1 MYSLMFWR
9 LQRGNNALRLL
20 SSYFWS
26 TLVLL
31 RITIRVI
38 QFSFTFLHFLSD
50 HLWVLKVNF
59 SSVLAQPLRDYPRY
73 SDAAELP
80 HIPKAFRMDYMKM
93 ERSFKV
99 FVHPHKTTAC
109 DKTRKIDGRYGSEGF
124 FYQNLN
130 QSRFLTRDPDK
141 ANLFLIPTSC
151 HSLPAEGRSVDERAI
166 AVQHF
171 VNSLISEYPYWNRT
185 LGADHFFITC
195 ADIQVT
201 ASERIWNL
209 MKNSIRVM
217 CSPSYN
223 VEYVPHKDVSLPQSL
238 QPFNVSVSQIMPPL
252 NAFIAPTTEPLTLPA
267 AKYNMKS
274 RAILGFWRGLKENYI
289 RKSLV
294 NAWENDSEL
303 DIKEIQTEANTT
315 EIRRLYHEKFHS
327 SKFCICPGGPQIDG
341 AIAVAIHYGCVPVI
355 MSDYFDLPFNDIL
368 DWKKFSV
375 ILKESDVDGLK
386 RILLNIP
393 DQDYKVLQTNTVMVQ
408 DHFQWNLPPVRLDA
422 FHMVMYELWLRR

>member
-1 MYSLMFWR
+1 MQSSNPPQIPANEFLTLRRTLSYLSAVVLSICFSICLPQSPFH
-9 LQRGNNALRLL
+9 LQ
-20 SSYFWS
+20 
-26 TLVLL
+26 
-31 RITIRVI
+31 
-38 QFSFTFLHFLSD
+38 
-50 HLWVLKVNF
+50 
-59 SSVLAQPLRDYPRY
+59 VLAQPLRDYPRY

-99 FVHPHKTTAC
+99 FVYPHKTTAC
-109 DKTRKIDGRYGSEGF
+109 DKTRKIDGKYGSEGF

-151 HSLPAEGRSVDERAI
+151 HSLPAKGRSVDERAI

-185 LGADHFFITC
+185 LGADHFLITC
-195 ADIQVT
+195 ADIHVT

-223 VEYVPHKDVSLPQSL
+223 VEYVPHKDVSLPQSV
-238 QPFNVSVSQIMPPL
+238 QPFNVSVSQIRPPL
-252 NAFIAPTTEPLTLPA
+252 YAFIAPTTQPSTLPA

-294 NAWENDSEL
+294 DAWENDSEL
-303 DIKEIQTEANTT
+303 DIKGIQTEASTT
-315 EIRRLYHEKFHS
+315 EIRRLYHKKFYS

-393 DQDYKVLQTNTVMVQ
+393 DQEYQALQTNTVMVQ

-422 FHMVMYELWLRR
+422 FHMVMYELWLRRYVTKY

>member
-1 MYSLMFWR
+1 MQSSNPPQIPANEFLTLRRTLSYLSAVILSICFSICLPQSPFH
-9 LQRGNNALRLL
+9 LQ
-20 SSYFWS
+20 
-26 TLVLL
+26 
-31 RITIRVI
+31 
-38 QFSFTFLHFLSD
+38 
-50 HLWVLKVNF
+50 
-59 SSVLAQPLRDYPRY
+59 VLAQPLRDYPRY

-93 ERSFKV
+93 ERSFEV
-99 FVHPHKTTAC
+99 FVYPHKTTAC
-109 DKTRKIDGRYGSEGF
+109 DKTRKIDGKYGSEGF

-130 QSRFLTRDPDK
+130 QRRFLTRDPDK

-185 LGADHFFITC
+185 LG
-195 ADIQVT
+195 
-201 ASERIWNL
+201 
-209 MKNSIRVM
+209 
-217 CSPSYN
+217 
-223 VEYVPHKDVSLPQSL
+223 
-238 QPFNVSVSQIMPPL
+238 
-252 NAFIAPTTEPLTLPA
+252 
-267 AKYNMKS
+267 
-274 RAILGFWRGLKENYI
+274 FWRGLKENYI

-303 DIKEIQTEANTT
+303 DIKEIQTEASTT
-315 EIRRLYHEKFHS
+315 EIRRLYHEKFYS

-393 DQDYKVLQTNTVMVQ
+393 DQEYQVLQTNTVMVQ
-408 DHFQWNLPPVRLDA
+408 DHFQWNLPPVRLDT
-422 FHMVMYELWLRR
+422 FHMVMYELWLRRYVTKY

>member
-1 MYSLMFWR
+1 MQSSNPPQIPANEFLTLRRTLSYLSAVVLSICLPQSPFH
-9 LQRGNNALRLL
+9 LQ
-20 SSYFWS
+20 
-26 TLVLL
+26 
-31 RITIRVI
+31 
-38 QFSFTFLHFLSD
+38 
-50 HLWVLKVNF
+50 
-59 SSVLAQPLRDYPRY
+59 VLAQPWRDYPRY

-99 FVHPHKTTAC
+99 FVYPHKTTAC

-141 ANLFLIPTSC
+141 VNLFLIPTSC

-171 VNSLISEYPYWNRT
+171 VNSLISEYPCWNRT

-223 VEYVPHKDVSLPQSL
+223 VEYVPHKDVSLPQSV
-238 QPFNVSVSQIMPPL
+238 QPFNVSVSQIMPPIY
-252 NAFIAPTTEPLTLPA
+252 AFIAPTTQPLTLPA

-274 RAILGFWRGLKENYI
+274 RYRYLLCPWTILEQEYSFWRGLKENYI

-315 EIRRLYHEKFHS
+315 EIRRLYHERFYS

-422 FHMVMYELWLRR
+422 FHMVMYELWLRRYVTKY